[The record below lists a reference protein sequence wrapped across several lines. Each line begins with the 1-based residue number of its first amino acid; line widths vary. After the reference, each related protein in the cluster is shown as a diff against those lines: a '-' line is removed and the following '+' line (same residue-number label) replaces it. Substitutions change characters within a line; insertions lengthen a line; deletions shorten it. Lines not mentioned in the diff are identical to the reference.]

1 MPSRQ
6 WIFTGRRV
14 DLKAHAFNVHTNNEG
29 DVKKGGV
36 LIGALQES
44 FLAAVAFTI
53 SQKFARA
60 YQTVAADIEPMF
72 YLEAIVYVF
81 ADEIH

>member
-1 MPSRQ
+1 M
-6 WIFTGRRV
+6 
-14 DLKAHAFNVHTNNEG
+14 KN
-29 DVKKGGV
+29 GGV